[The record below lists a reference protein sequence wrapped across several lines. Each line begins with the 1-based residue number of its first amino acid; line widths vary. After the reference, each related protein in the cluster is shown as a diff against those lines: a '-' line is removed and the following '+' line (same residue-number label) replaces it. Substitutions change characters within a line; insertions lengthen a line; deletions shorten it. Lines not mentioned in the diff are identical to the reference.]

1 MLQLAICDRSSEYRR
16 QLSELLEE
24 RLQTIASE
32 VELFSSAEELLRYL
46 NAGYAPD
53 IAVLGISDEVESAVS
68 LAEELNVLSPACRII
83 FVSDEL
89 RFATEVYRADH
100 VWFLLRG
107 ELDSRIGPA
116 LRKALSSLDSFRSR
130 GIVIRSRA
138 RANFVP
144 LDDVLYVERVC
155 RQTLVR
161 TEKEIFS
168 SSERPNRLLSGGL
181 SDQFIHCHRSYWVN
195 KSRIEALEH
204 EDFVLTNGERI
215 PISRSRRAAAREA
228 FFDISR

>member
-1 MLQLAICDRSSEYRR
+1 M
-16 QLSELLEE
+16 
-24 RLQTIASE
+24 
-32 VELFSSAEELLRYL
+32 
-46 NAGYAPD
+46 
-53 IAVLGISDEVESAVS
+53 
-68 LAEELNVLSPACRII
+68 LSPACRII

-116 LRKALSSLDSFRSR
+116 LRKALSSLDSLRSR

-161 TEKEIFS
+161 TEKGVFS